1 MQKISQD
8 PQKKQTMWYKFLS
21 MYISEG
27 IDRFPNCIDLR
38 IINAFVQKSKLA
50 NEFKAIFEMMRCE
63 LASPTIYEK
72 FIIFRKKI
80 EIEQTLVK

>member
-1 MQKISQD
+1 
-8 PQKKQTMWYKFLS
+8 MWYKFLS
-21 MYISEG
+21 MYITEG
-27 IDRFPNCIDLR
+27 IDRFPNSIDLR

-80 EIEQTLVK
+80 EIE